1 MRVIGKRHRMS
12 HSQTESNNGKK
23 LPFLD
28 DSKAVRMAA
37 WSPMEASSYL
47 FKLMRILT
55 RYAVNS
61 GSMSMPLNSKISTI
75 ARLSSLRREGGD
87 EVMRETLLQ

>member
-1 MRVIGKRHRMS
+1 MS
-12 HSQTESNNGKK
+12 HSQTESNDRKK
-23 LPFLD
+23 LHFLD
-28 DSKAVRMAA
+28 DSKAVRMDA

-47 FKLMRILT
+47 FKLMRFVT